1 MGSSQSSEVYDF
13 RSFKICD
20 GVSVGQISTM
30 LSTSASDLRDCIKSA
45 ASVSDDAGD
54 TIVSGCGGGVC
65 TMKREQKKEKKQ
77 SRKKSYEE
85 KHDSLFEIYFL
96 LCVICSRIFNVQHVY
111 HVVAEENSK
120 V

>member
-1 MGSSQSSEVYDF
+1 MTAIKISELCTILLDIGLTAFNFLDKLSIKFCEMGSSQSSEVYDF

-65 TMKREQKKEKKQ
+65 TMKRE
-77 SRKKSYEE
+77 
-85 KHDSLFEIYFL
+85 
-96 LCVICSRIFNVQHVY
+96 
-111 HVVAEENSK
+111 
-120 V
+120 